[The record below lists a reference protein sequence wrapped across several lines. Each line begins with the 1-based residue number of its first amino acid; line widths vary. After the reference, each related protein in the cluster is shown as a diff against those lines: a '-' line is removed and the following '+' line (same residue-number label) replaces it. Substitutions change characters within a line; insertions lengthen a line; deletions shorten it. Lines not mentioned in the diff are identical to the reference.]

1 MRKSIFERI
10 PHAITMIFS
19 IIVLVTIL
27 TYVLPAGAYERIQ
40 LNGRSTVVPNSYKTI
55 PSTSINI
62 LEMFT
67 AIPLGFKAAVDII
80 FIVLAGGIMF
90 RFMEKSKCCRK
101 WNWCIN
107 QKFRT
112 RSKVFNCNYHDIYL
126 WSFRSGCWI

>member
-90 RFMEKSKCCRK
+90 RFMEKTNAVENGIGVLIKSLGLDRK
-101 WNWCIN
+101 NLIVVIMT
-107 QKFRT
+107 F
-112 RSKVFNCNYHDIYL
+112 IYGL
-126 WSFRSGCWI
+126 LSSRWL